1 MRHIAIVGASLAGWH
16 AATTL
21 RREGFEGTITVIGAE
36 PDRPYDRPPLSKKF
50 LAEGDEAKVALHGV
64 ADSDGL
70 NLQWRLGVAAT
81 GLDPRTR
88 RIALDDGSEV
98 AYDGLIIA
106 TGSLV
111 RTLPGVETGG
121 GVHVLRTVRDARALR
136 ADLEACRAGG
146 SGPLVVI
153 GAGFIGS
160 EVAATARELGHEV
173 VLVEAA
179 DVPLERA
186 VGAEIGRV
194 CADVHRDHGV
204 DVRLGAGVTAI
215 GTGAG
220 SRGAAGPGSGP
231 VLRLTDG
238 SEIRAGVV
246 VVGIGVRPSTDWLTT
261 SGLRLDDG
269 VVCDATG
276 LAGPGVVAA
285 GDVAR
290 WPNRLFFDEL
300 MRVEHWDNAIDMGA
314 FVARR
319 LLAGDQ
325 WDPQQVFAPVPWFW
339 SDQYDRKL
347 QMAGRATGHD
357 QLVIAGG
364 TTDERRFVALY
375 GRAGRLVAAFGMN
388 RPRQIVQCR
397 TLIGNGCSWDE
408 ALALAD
414 GWT

>member
-1 MRHIAIVGASLAGWH
+1 MHHIAIVGASLAGWH

-21 RREGFEGTITVIGAE
+21 RREGFEGTVTVIGAE
-36 PDRPYDRPPLSKKF
+36 ADRPYDRPPLSKKF
-50 LAEGDEAKVALHGV
+50 LVDGDDAKVALHGV
-64 ADSDGL
+64 ADSEAL

-81 GLDPRTR
+81 ALDPAA
-88 RIALDDGSEV
+88 RIISLENGDQL

-106 TGSLV
+106 TGSVV
-111 RTLPGVETGG
+111 RTLPGVVPGG
-121 GVHVLRTVRDARALR
+121 GVHVLRTVQDARALR
-136 ADLEACRAGG
+136 ADLETCRDEGG
-146 SGPLVVI
+146 GPLVVI

-179 DVPLERA
+179 EVPLERA

-194 CADVHRDHGV
+194 CAELHRDHGV
-204 DVRLGAGVTAI
+204 DVRLGTGVASITP
-215 GTGAG
+215 GTGTG
-220 SRGAAGPGSGP
+220 GGP
-231 VLRLTDG
+231 VVQLSDG

-246 VVGIGVRPSTDWLTT
+246 VVGVGVRPSTDWLVS
-261 SGLRLDDG
+261 SGLGLDDG

-276 LAGPGVVAA
+276 LAAPNVVAA

-290 WPNRLFFDEL
+290 WPNRLFFDES
-300 MRVEHWDNAIDMGA
+300 MRVEHWDNAIDMGS

-319 LLAGDQ
+319 LLGGDQ
-325 WDPQQVFAPVPWFW
+325 WDPEQVFAPVPWFW

-347 QMAGRATGHD
+347 QMAGRATHHD
-357 QLVIAGG
+357 RFVIAGG
-364 TTDERRFVALY
+364 TTEERRFVALY

-408 ALALAD
+408 ALALAA

>member
-1 MRHIAIVGASLAGWH
+1 VQHIAIVGASLAGWH

-21 RREGFEGTITVIGAE
+21 RREGFDGAITVIGAE
-36 PDRPYDRPPLSKKF
+36 ADRPYDRPPLSKKF

-70 NLQWRLGVAAT
+70 NLDWRLGVAAT
-81 GLDPRTR
+81 ALDPRSR
-88 RIALDDGSEV
+88 VVALADGREV
-98 AYDGLIIA
+98 PYDGLIIA

-111 RTLPGVETGG
+111 RNLPGVEPGG

-136 ADLEACRAGG
+136 ADLLACRAAE

-179 DVPLERA
+179 EVPLERA
-186 VGAEIGRV
+186 VGEEIGRV
-194 CADVHRDHGV
+194 CAEVHRDHGV
-204 DVRLGAGVTAI
+204 DVRLGTGVSAI
-215 GTGAG
+215 QTGTGTG
-220 SRGAAGPGSGP
+220 TGERGDGP
-231 VLRLTDG
+231 VVCLSDG

-246 VVGIGVRPSTDWLTT
+246 VVGIGVRPSTDWLAT

-276 LAGPGVVAA
+276 LAAPGVVAA

-300 MRVEHWDNAIDMGA
+300 MRVEHWDNAIDMGG

-319 LLAGDQ
+319 LLGGDQ
-325 WDPQQVFAPVPWFW
+325 WDPAEVFAPVPWFW

-364 TTDERRFVALY
+364 TTQERRFVALY

-408 ALALAD
+408 ALAVAA

>member
-1 MRHIAIVGASLAGWH
+1 MEHIAIVGASLAGWH

-21 RREGFEGTITVIGAE
+21 RRAGFDGTITVIGAE

-81 GLDPRTR
+81 ALDPRGR
-88 RIALDDGSEV
+88 VIALDDGSEV
-98 AYDGLIIA
+98 RYDGLII
-106 TGSLV
+106 TSGSVV
-111 RTLPGVETGG
+111 RNLPGVEPGG
-121 GVHVLRTVRDARALR
+121 GVHVLRTLRDARGLR
-136 ADLEACRAGG
+136 ADLEACLANGG
-146 SGPLVVI
+146 GPLVVI

-179 DVPLERA
+179 EVPLERA
-186 VGAEIGRV
+186 VGADIGRL

-204 DVRLGAGVTAI
+204 EVRLGTGVAAI
-215 GTGAG
+215 ERGAG
-220 SRGAAGPGSGP
+220 GQLVVQLS
-231 VLRLTDG
+231 DG
-238 SEIRAGVV
+238 SELRAGVV
-246 VVGIGVRPSTDWLTT
+246 VVGIGVRPATDWLTG

-269 VVCDATG
+269 VVCDGTG
-276 LAGPGVVAA
+276 LAAPGVVAA

-300 MRVEHWDNAIDMGA
+300 MRVEHWDNAIDMGG

-319 LLAGDQ
+319 LLGGDQ
-325 WDPQQVFAPVPWFW
+325 WDPVEVFAPVPWFW

-357 QLVIAGG
+357 QLAIAGG
-364 TTDERRFVALY
+364 STDERRFVALY
-375 GRAGRLVAAFGMN
+375 GRGGRLVAAFGMN

-408 ALALAD
+408 ALALAAS
-414 GWT
+414 WT